1 MTSQMLIRLPSET
14 KEKLDKIARNQGKST
29 SQVVRELIKDYIQ
42 DRDIGVYIDDLW
54 SRTGKKLKSKGI
66 QHKDIPEMVRQVR
79 ESQK

>member
-29 SQVVRELIKDYIQ
+29 SQVVRELIRDYIQ

-54 SRTGKKLKSKGI
+54 SRIGKKLKSKGI

-79 ESQK
+79 ESKK

>member
-29 SQVVRELIKDYIQ
+29 SQVVRELIRDYIQ

-54 SRTGKKLKSKGI
+54 SRIGKKLKSKGI
-66 QHKDIPEMVRQVR
+66 QPKDIPEMVRQVR
-79 ESQK
+79 ESKK